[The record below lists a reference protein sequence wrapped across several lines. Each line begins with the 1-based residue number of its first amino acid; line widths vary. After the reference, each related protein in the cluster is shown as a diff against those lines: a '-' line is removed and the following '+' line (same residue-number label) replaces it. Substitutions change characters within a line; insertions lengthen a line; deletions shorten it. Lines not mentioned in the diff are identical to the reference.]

1 MSESNGH
8 TTETPLPERLSS
20 SNVTTLQR
28 PRSNGRA
35 VRSGGHHSATGRRAA
50 IALQLRP
57 KAKRIVLMAVAA
69 ASVVAAGTG
78 FAVIASSRGAEQ
90 TAGEV
95 RILPVRTLRV
105 APVSSYRVLREY
117 TGAIVARRTS
127 ELGFELAG
135 RVDEIHVDEGDR
147 VTAAMALATIDTEH
161 LETNRRQLVARRAQA
176 AAQLDEMVTGPR
188 DEDIAAARARVDNRH
203 AQVGLLRLQRAR
215 RERLLPTNA
224 ISREEYEEVAFGLQA
239 REAQL
244 KEAQHDLEELLNG
257 TRKEQV
263 RAQRAAVDEL
273 DAAIADINVDVRKST
288 LRAPFAGTIARR
300 LADEGTVVQAGH
312 SIFRLVEDRAL
323 EAWIGLPVHA
333 TALLTVGSRQ
343 RVRIA
348 ARYYDANVA
357 GRFPEVD
364 PATRTRTVVLRLD
377 DSAAEHV
384 VHGQVVRLQLD
395 ESVETSGY
403 WLPSTALAKGA
414 RGLWTCFV
422 AVEPESTHSTSL
434 GLFRVER
441 RDVEVLHA
449 QSDRVLVR
457 GTLNSDDR
465 VIQGGTHRV
474 VPGQLVR
481 LTN

>member
-8 TTETPLPERLSS
+8 ATGNPVSQRVLD

-28 PRSNGRA
+28 PSSNGRS
-35 VRSGGHHSATGRRAA
+35 VKSGDHHSGTARKAARA
-50 IALQLRP
+50 LKRGP
-57 KAKRIVLMAVAA
+57 NAKRIVFVAVAA
-69 ASVVAAGTG
+69 VSVVAAGAG
-78 FAVIASSRGAEQ
+78 FAVIGNSDGAEE
-90 TAGEV
+90 TAAEV
-95 RILPVRTLRV
+95 RVLPIRTVRV
-105 APVSSYRVLREY
+105 EPVSSYQVVREY

-135 RVDEIHVDEGDR
+135 KVDVINIDEGDR
-147 VTAAMALATIDTEH
+147 VTEGMALAKIDTEH
-161 LETNRRQLVARRAQA
+161 LETKRRQFVARRAQA
-176 AAQLDEMVTGPR
+176 AAQLDEMVAGPR
-188 DEDIAAARARVDNRH
+188 DEDIASARARVNNRH
-203 AQVGLLRLQRAR
+203 AQVELLRLQRAR
-215 RERLLPTNA
+215 RERLLSTNA

-263 RAQRAAVDEL
+263 RAQRAVIDEL
-273 DAAIADINVDVRKST
+273 DAAIEDIDVDIRKST
-288 LRAPFAGTIARR
+288 LKAPFAGTIARR
-300 LADEGTVVQAGH
+300 LADEGTVVQAGRP
-312 SIFRLVEDRAL
+312 IFRLVEDQAL
-323 EAWIGLPVHA
+323 EAWIGLPVRA
-333 TALLTVGSRQ
+333 TALLTEDSEQ

-348 ARYYDANVA
+348 ARYYDASVA

-384 VHGQVVRLQLD
+384 VHGQVVRLQL
-395 ESVETSGY
+395 EEAVETSGY
-403 WLPSTALAKGA
+403 WLPSTALTKGA
-414 RGLWTCFV
+414 RGLWTAFA
-422 AVEPESTHSTSL
+422 AVEAESPDGS
-434 GLFRVER
+434 LFRVER

-457 GTLNSDDR
+457 GTLNSGDR
-465 VIQGGTHRV
+465 VIRGGTHRV

-481 LTN
+481 LAK